1 MLAVLKIQRHK
12 FFKIS
17 NLKIDYPLKF
27 YPILKERLWGG
38 FKLNSLL
45 HKEKS
50 EQPVGESWGI
60 SAVDGSVSVVANG
73 HLKQKSLNELI
84 EANPIDLLGH
94 SVLNRF
100 GNTFPLLIKFIDA
113 NSDLSIQLHPNDELA
128 MQRHHSLGKEE
139 MWYIMEAEQDSR
151 LLFGFNTLLEKDTY
165 SKHLQEH
172 TLEKV
177 MHNEKVQKGDVFHIP
192 AGRVHAIGSGIVLAE
207 IQQSSDITYR
217 LFDWNRLDDEGNSRE
232 LHTDLALDAID
243 FTIPKSFKST
253 YQKNENM
260 ENKLI
265 EGNYF
270 TTHFL
275 NLNQSMHFDHQFT
288 DTFVIYIGVEGSGRI
303 VANNHDVSIQMGETI
318 LIPAY
323 LQQFSIIPDKG
334 GMKLIQVIP

>member
-1 MLAVLKIQRHK
+1 M
-12 FFKIS
+12 
-17 NLKIDYPLKF
+17 KIDYPLKF

-50 EQPVGESWGI
+50 EQTVGESWEI
-60 SAVDGSVSVVANG
+60 SAVEGSVSVVANG
-73 HLKQKSLNELI
+73 DLKDLNLRDLI
-84 EANPIDLLGH
+84 YRFPLELLGQ
-94 SVLNRF
+94 SVLDRY
-100 GNTFPLLIKFIDA
+100 GKEFPLLIKFIDA
-113 NSDLSIQLHPNDELA
+113 HSDLSIQLHPNDELA

-151 LLFGFNTLLEKDTY
+151 LLFGFNTLLDKDTY

-217 LFDWNRLDDEGNSRE
+217 LFDWNRLDDEGNPRK

-243 FTIPKSFKST
+243 FTIPKSFKSN
-253 YQKNENM
+253 YQDIENM

-275 NLNQSMHFDHQFT
+275 NLSQNMKFNHQFK
-288 DTFVIYIGVEGSGRI
+288 DTFTIYIGVEGSGKI

-323 LQQFSIIPDKG
+323 IQQFTIIPDEG

>member
-1 MLAVLKIQRHK
+1 LLAVLKIQRHK

-38 FKLNSLL
+38 FKLSSVL
-45 HKEKS
+45 HKDRSKK
-50 EQPVGESWGI
+50 PIGESWEI

-73 HLKQKSLNELI
+73 HLNQMSLNELI
-84 EANPIDLLGH
+84 ENYPTEILGKK
-94 SVLNRF
+94 VIERF
-100 GNTFPLLIKFIDA
+100 GTNFPLLIKIIDA
-113 NSDLSIQLHPNDELA
+113 HSDLSIQLHPNDELA

-139 MWYIMEAEQDSR
+139 MWYIMEAEKDSR
-151 LLFGFNTLLEKDTY
+151 LMFGFNQKLDKVLY
-165 SKHLQEH
+165 SKHLKED
-172 TLEKV
+172 TLESIL
-177 MHNEKVQKGDVFHIP
+177 HLEKVQKGDVFHIP
-192 AGRVHAIGSGIVLAE
+192 AGRVHAIGGGILLTE

-253 YQKNENM
+253 YQKIENM
-260 ENKLI
+260 DNKLI

-275 NLNQSMHFDHQFT
+275 NLSQSMHFDHKFT
-288 DTFVIYIGVEGSGRI
+288 DTFVIFIGVEGSGRI
-303 VANNHDVSIQMGETI
+303 VSNNHEVSIQMGETI
-318 LIPAY
+318 LIPAQ
-323 LQQFSIIPDKG
+323 LQQFSIIPDNNG
-334 GMKLIQVIP
+334 LKLIQVIP

>member
-1 MLAVLKIQRHK
+1 
-12 FFKIS
+12 
-17 NLKIDYPLKF
+17 LKIDYPLKF

-50 EQPVGESWGI
+50 EQTVGESWEI
-60 SAVDGSVSVVANG
+60 SAVEGSVSVVANG
-73 HLKQKSLNELI
+73 DLKDLNLRDLI
-84 EANPIDLLGH
+84 YRFPLELLGQ
-94 SVLNRF
+94 SVLDRY
-100 GNTFPLLIKFIDA
+100 GKEFPLLIKFIDA
-113 NSDLSIQLHPNDELA
+113 HSDLSIQLHPNDELA

-151 LLFGFNTLLEKDTY
+151 LLFGFNTLLDKDTY

-217 LFDWNRLDDEGNSRE
+217 LFDWNRLDDEGNPRK

-243 FTIPKSFKST
+243 FTIPKSFKSN
-253 YQKNENM
+253 YQDIENM

-275 NLNQSMHFDHQFT
+275 NLSQNMKFNHQFK
-288 DTFVIYIGVEGSGRI
+288 DTFTIYIGVEGSGKI

-323 LQQFSIIPDKG
+323 IQQFTIIPDEG

>member
-1 MLAVLKIQRHK
+1 MFPNYPFK
-12 FFKIS
+12 FIPVPKYRIWGG
-17 NLKIDYPLKF
+17 NK
-27 YPILKERLWGG
+27 LKEY
-38 FKLNSLL
+38 LN
-45 HKEKS
+45 KPFPEKHI
-50 EQPVGESWGI
+50 GESWEI
-60 SAVDGSVSVVANG
+60 SSVPGDISVVSNG
-73 HLKQKSLNELI
+73 TLHGKNLNELI
-84 EANPIDLLGH
+84 ENYPNEVLGKK
-94 SVLNRF
+94 VIERF
-100 GNTFPLLIKFIDA
+100 GVNFPLLIKFIDA
-113 NSDLSIQLHPNDELA
+113 HSDLSIQLHPNDELA

-151 LLFGFNTLLEKDTY
+151 LLFGFNTLLDKDTY

-253 YQKNENM
+253 YQKIENT